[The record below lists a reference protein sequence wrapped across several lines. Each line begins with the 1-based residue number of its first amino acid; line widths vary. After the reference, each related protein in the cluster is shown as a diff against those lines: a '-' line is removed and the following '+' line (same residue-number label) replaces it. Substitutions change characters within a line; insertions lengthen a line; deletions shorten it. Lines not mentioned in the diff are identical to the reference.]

1 MTVLDEIYEYVA
13 NVNKRRIGVL
23 LLLVLL
29 LLGLGIGNLDDGG
42 DGNGLDLLPE
52 SDLEVSEETPTPV
65 TTETPTPTP
74 GGGGAGDGAT
84 GDATAGDETAG
95 DGDGSNSDDIR
106 IENIENTESDTD
118 GSDGPPEDDDQDNG
132 GEDTSND
139 NGAEQESEDDWGGGG
154 GSSGGSNGDGD
165 TSTDSQSD
173 YNHDEHLDIEVVGD
187 RLRVEAANVLPG
199 DEGSESA
206 TISNNGTIN
215 GTLLAAFDDV
225 DDTENGLTEPET
237 EAGDDASDGELS
249 EHLRVRLSV
258 HPEGGDREYL
268 FGNES
273 EYVRLSDIE
282 DTNMTDGVLDVDENA
297 TVTLDWRLPK
307 ETDNR
312 VQSDRVT
319 FDLLF
324 YLIHNEQGV

>member
-1 MTVLDEIYEYVA
+1 VTVLDEIYEYVA
-13 NVNKRRIGVL
+13 DVNKRRIGVL
-23 LLLVLL
+23 LLLVFL

-42 DGNGLDLLPE
+42 DGNGFGLFPE

-74 GGGGAGDGAT
+74 GGGAGDGTASDGT
-84 GDATAGDETAG
+84 VGDETAGDKTAG
-95 DGDGSNSDDIR
+95 DGDGSNGDDIQ
-106 IENIENTESDTD
+106 IENAENTESDTG
-118 GSDGPPEDDDQDNG
+118 GSDGPP
-132 GEDTSND
+132 
-139 NGAEQESEDDWGGGG
+139 EDDWGGGG
-154 GSSGGSNGDGD
+154 GSSGGDGDGD
-165 TSTDSQSD
+165 NTDGQSD
-173 YNHDEHLDIEVVGD
+173 YNHDEHLDIEVVGN

-199 DEGSESA
+199 DEGSEST
-206 TISNNGTIN
+206 TIRNNGTIN
-215 GTLLAAFDDV
+215 GTLLAAFDNINE
-225 DDTENGLTEPET
+225 TENGLTGPEM

-249 EHLRVRLSV
+249 EHLRVRLLV
-258 HPEGGDREYL
+258 NTTDGNTEYL

-282 DTNMTDGVLDVDENA
+282 GTNMTDGVLDVDENA

-312 VQSDRVT
+312 VQSDRVA

>member
-1 MTVLDEIYEYVA
+1 VTVLDEIYEYVA

-42 DGNGLDLLPE
+42 DGNGLGLLPE
-52 SDLEVSEETPTPV
+52 SDLEVSGETPTPV

-74 GGGGAGDGAT
+74 GGGAGDGTA
-84 GDATAGDETAG
+84 GDGTAGDETAG
-95 DGDGSNSDDIR
+95 DGDGSNSDDIQ
-106 IENIENTESDTD
+106 IENTENTESDTD
-118 GSDGPPEDDDQDNG
+118 GSDGSPEDDDQDKD
-132 GEDTSND
+132 DTSND
-139 NGAEQESEDDWGGGG
+139 NGAKQESEDDWGGGG

-173 YNHDEHLDIEVVGD
+173 YNHDEHLDIEVVGN

-199 DEGSESA
+199 DEGSEST
-206 TISNNGTIN
+206 TIRNNGTIN
-215 GTLLAAFDDV
+215 GTLLAAFDSIN
-225 DDTENGLTEPET
+225 DTENGLTGPEM

-249 EHLRVRLSV
+249 EHLRVRLLV
-258 HPEGGDREYL
+258 NTTDGNTEYL

-282 DTNMTDGVLDVDENA
+282 GTNMTDGVLDVDGNA